1 MVSIKTFLLYA
12 AAILAILGVTAVVTI
27 KITNSN
33 TYQTQLTDQQKKET
47 KSHEAWRHLLAD
59 GPTDTPPPGSSL
71 NNGKTIL
78 NDFHVSPV
86 KVGEKNE
93 GK

>member
-33 TYQTQLTDQQKKET
+33 TYQTQLTDQQKKEAE
-47 KSHEAWRHLLAD
+47 SHEAWRHLLAD